1 MDGFH
6 ENTVNQRNFLHSL
19 KKPGQTIALD
29 LASRNGT
36 QGCESVAMRHMYPN
50 TTEQRCWVHKM
61 VNTEGA
67 IPQPLNEKVNAGLQE
82 ICLATTRQE
91 AIALL
96 VKTRGIT

>member
-36 QGCESVAMRHMYPN
+36 QGC
-50 TTEQRCWVHKM
+50 
-61 VNTEGA
+61 
-67 IPQPLNEKVNAGLQE
+67 
-82 ICLATTRQE
+82 
-91 AIALL
+91 
-96 VKTRGIT
+96 